1 MGKIM
6 RNMKNLK
13 IKVELLVIVLAM
25 VSVVAGCKRNPQPPL
40 TYIPGVSKPITNEVE
55 GFGKVSPVEIDTNKS
70 VATPIPIPPTINEVA
85 VTPLADRDLIEGM
98 IPDRDTFKSNIIYFD
113 FDRSSIRTSERS
125 KLDAIAKILKSK
137 PETKIQI
144 EGHCDER
151 GTEEY
156 NRALGERR
164 ALAIREYLMNAGVS
178 GTRIYTI
185 SYGEDKPLDP
195 GHNEAAWAKNR
206 RGEFVLYRPKQ

>member
-113 FDRSSIRTSERS
+113 FDRSSIKTSERS